1 MDKEKLQTG
10 AMMNPKCQ
18 KCSKKDTCNNKTL
31 CAYLIP
37 KKIKIDKVSADAQL
51 PLTQPLK
58 LTPEM
63 VRKQLIENMTKLSIR
78 IDVGLG
84 YSKQGYMKGEKE
96 NEYR

>member
-1 MDKEKLQTG
+1 MSKEKIETG
-10 AMMNPKCQ
+10 AMLNPKCQ

-37 KKIKIDKVSADAQL
+37 KDIKVNKASVDAQV

-63 VRKQLIENMTKLSIR
+63 VRKRLIEEMTNVNIG
-78 IDVGLG
+78 IDVNIKK
-84 YSKQGYMKGEKE
+84 YRKE
-96 NEYR
+96 

>member
-1 MDKEKLQTG
+1 MSKEKIETG
-10 AMMNPKCQ
+10 AMLNPKCQ

-37 KKIKIDKVSADAQL
+37 KDIKIDKVSADAQA

-63 VRKQLIENMTKLSIR
+63 IRKRLIEEMINVNIE
-78 IDVGLG
+78 IDTGLG
-84 YSKQGYMKGEKE
+84 NSKQGYMKGG
-96 NEYR
+96 RR

>member
-1 MDKEKLQTG
+1 ML
-10 AMMNPKCQ
+10 NPKCQ

-37 KKIKIDKVSADAQL
+37 KDIKIDKVSADAQV

-63 VRKQLIENMTKLSIR
+63 IRKRLIEEMT
-78 IDVGLG
+78 
-84 YSKQGYMKGEKE
+84 M
-96 NEYR
+96 